1 VNTTAKQNKAG
12 VTDLNWKFELY
23 HIAWATLFASIWYSL
38 GFIPFLILFVVVA
51 GFFVWKA

>member
-1 VNTTAKQNKAG
+1 MQNKAG
-12 VTDLNWKFELY
+12 ATDLNWKFELY
-23 HIAWATLFASIWYSL
+23 HITWTTLFAAIWYSL